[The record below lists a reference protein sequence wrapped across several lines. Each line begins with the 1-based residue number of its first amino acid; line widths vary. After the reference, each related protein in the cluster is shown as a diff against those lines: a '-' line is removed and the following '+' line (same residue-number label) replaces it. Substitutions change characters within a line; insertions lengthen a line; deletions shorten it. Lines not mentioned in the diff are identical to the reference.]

1 MKKEKD
7 LKIIRNKKKGPPRGK
22 PFFEFIDECLS

>member
-7 LKIIRNKKKGPPRGK
+7 LKKCKLKIIRFDYN
-22 PFFEFIDECLS
+22 EAVCLQLMI